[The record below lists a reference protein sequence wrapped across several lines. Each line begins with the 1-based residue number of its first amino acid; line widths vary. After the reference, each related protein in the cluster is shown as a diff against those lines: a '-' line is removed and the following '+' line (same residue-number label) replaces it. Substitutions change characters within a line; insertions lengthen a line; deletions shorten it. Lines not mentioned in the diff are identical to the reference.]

1 MVIGLVNLVLM
12 YTTIHKSSESL
23 QEIKAIT
30 NRDNFTNIYLAFF
43 LGFPFFI
50 FIYLYNKIQLKEAV
64 AEYTE

>member
-1 MVIGLVNLVLM
+1 
-12 YTTIHKSSESL
+12 
-23 QEIKAIT
+23 
-30 NRDNFTNIYLAFF
+30 LAFF